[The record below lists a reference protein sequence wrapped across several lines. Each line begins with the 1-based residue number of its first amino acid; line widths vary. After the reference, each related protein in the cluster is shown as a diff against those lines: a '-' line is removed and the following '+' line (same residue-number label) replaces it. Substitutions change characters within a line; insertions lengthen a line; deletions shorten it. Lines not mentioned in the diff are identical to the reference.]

1 MYCKVG
7 PYCKVGR
14 YWNINSIINSFQAPE
29 STAVL
34 LPARP
39 SYVLLMISVHAT
51 PDTHSCHASS
61 RYLTVRS
68 CPHLRSVNCTHLQP
82 QNLLLKILPGIPVLS
97 SFVMLFVKFLTWVMS
112 VSVWIVHCCQLHD
125 TDGSSDIPPEV
136 ADDLYGRSM
145 HASFVQ
151 PVCQNV

>member
-1 MYCKVG
+1 
-7 PYCKVGR
+7 
-14 YWNINSIINSFQAPE
+14 
-29 STAVL
+29 
-34 LPARP
+34 
-39 SYVLLMISVHAT
+39 MISVHAT
-51 PDTHSCHASS
+51 LDTHSCHASS

-68 CPHLRSVNCTHLQP
+68 CPHLRSVNCTHLQL

-125 TDGSSDIPPEV
+125 TDGSPNIPPEV
-136 ADDLYGRSM
+136 ADDLYRRSM

-151 PVCQNV
+151 PVKMFNNEDLNRNSNIQRISNFDLNLGNCNEIAELSEYSGNG